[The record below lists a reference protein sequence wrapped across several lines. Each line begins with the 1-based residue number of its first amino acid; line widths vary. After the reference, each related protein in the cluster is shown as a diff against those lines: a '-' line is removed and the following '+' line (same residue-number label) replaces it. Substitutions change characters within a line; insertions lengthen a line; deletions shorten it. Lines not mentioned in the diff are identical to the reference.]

1 MYRLATT
8 VSTTSRDSLDLELI
22 STHMLGSGLNISQ
35 IGSSFKYAIAIALL
49 TTKSP
54 DIWTKYYSGS
64 GKKSATKR
72 LCQYLRRGSQGS
84 SPEYWTQ
91 IKTLIHHL
99 PLSVLLPELEGGI
112 KEASKS
118 DTLPGFPL
126 LSALREGI
134 TSKEEPTANLGVAW
148 NTYLDVC
155 EHVDSFLSSQ
165 SNRDHFAQGF
175 IAPLVR
181 QYISPSIDQLGWTT
195 LGPDQPNLSVR
206 ALRQVL
212 NISPEIFQEEWRHL
226 SAKIIEDFQ
235 TSLPE
240 KAKDFNKSQDT
251 ILAEIARWYNL
262 QATILNDES
271 EIIHSLIASTLASE
285 INMSIHTLRERNG
298 KPYSAAA
305 ILVHATQF
313 LPELVRT
320 HGETQRIITK
330 FAQEDIPRLLLSPS
344 GPQLIGTLTRINDIT
359 DIRSI
364 YEAAI
369 GDLRTMPESAAKSNT
384 LKSFISSPFLAK
396 SAQIEALVITVKE
409 SLEMA
414 KQGDKT
420 RWDLVM
426 AAVGNEAAPSE
437 LTDELLLDMANGL
450 SIEEERSACL
460 EGLELTAIR
469 NGQALK
475 TFTISTNGSS
485 LLSKLLFLTESP
497 DGSVSQKA
505 HNLTITIEAIL
516 SDGKD
521 SAHAVASMIEIINQ
535 GIEMAE
541 QNSLSYVSQTFLHS
555 HLQI

>member
-8 VSTTSRDSLDLELI
+8 VATTSKDLLDLELI
-22 STHMLGSGLNISQ
+22 STHMLGSGLNVSQ

-64 GKKSATKR
+64 GKKSAAKR
-72 LCQYLRRGSQGS
+72 LCQYLKRGSQGGP
-84 SPEYWTQ
+84 PEYWTQ
-91 IKTLIHHL
+91 IKTLINHL
-99 PLSVLLPELEGGI
+99 PLNVLLPELEGGI
-112 KEASKS
+112 KEASES
-118 DTLPGFPL
+118 DTLPGSPL
-126 LSALREGI
+126 LGALREGI
-134 TSKEEPTANLGVAW
+134 TSKEEPISNLGVAW

-165 SNRDHFAQGF
+165 SSHDHFAQGF
-175 IAPLVR
+175 IVPLVR
-181 QYISPSIDQLGWTT
+181 QYISPSADQLGWAL

-212 NISPEIFQEEWRHL
+212 NISPEIFQQEWRHL
-226 SAKIIEDFQ
+226 SAKIIEDIQ

-240 KAKDFNKSQDT
+240 KAKDFNKSQDS
-251 ILAEIARWYNL
+251 ISAEIARWYNL

-285 INMSIHTLRERNG
+285 VDMSIHTLRERNG

-320 HGETQRIITK
+320 RGETQRIITK

-344 GPQLIGTLTRINDIT
+344 GPQLIGTLIRINDIT

-369 GDLRTMPESAAKSNT
+369 SDLRTMPESAAKSNT

-396 SAQIEALVITVKE
+396 SAKIEALVITVKE

-414 KQGDKT
+414 KHGDET

-450 SIEEERSACL
+450 SIEEEISACL
-460 EGLELTAIR
+460 EGLELTAKR

-475 TFTISTNGSS
+475 AFTISTNGSG

-521 SAHAVASMIEIINQ
+521 SAHAVESMIEIINQ
-535 GIEMAE
+535 GIEMAG
-541 QNSLSYVSQTFLHS
+541 QNSLSYVSQTVLHT